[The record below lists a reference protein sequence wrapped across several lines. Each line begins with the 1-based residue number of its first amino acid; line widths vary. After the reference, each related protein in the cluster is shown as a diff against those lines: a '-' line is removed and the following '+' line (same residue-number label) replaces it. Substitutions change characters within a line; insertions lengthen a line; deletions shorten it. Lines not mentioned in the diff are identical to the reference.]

1 MYLFKRDIFKIYSRI
16 SNFSIYRGRP
26 IFIFPLYGVLFDQV
40 ADCRKGVKGNERG
53 ENKVQI

>member
-16 SNFSIYRGRP
+16 SIVSIYRGRP

-40 ADCRKGVKGNERG
+40 ADCRKGVKG
-53 ENKVQI
+53 K